1 MSLQQQR
8 GVAEVAIIQ
17 INATK
22 PQQLATM
29 ATLRIA
35 TILYADCLLNLD
47 STSLIL
53 DLAVVDHTI
62 KKNPDDAGGTVTIN
76 Y

>member
-8 GVAEVAIIQ
+8 GVAEDAIIQ

-53 DLAVVDHTI
+53 I
-62 KKNPDDAGGTVTIN
+62 INFSTVP
-76 Y
+76 